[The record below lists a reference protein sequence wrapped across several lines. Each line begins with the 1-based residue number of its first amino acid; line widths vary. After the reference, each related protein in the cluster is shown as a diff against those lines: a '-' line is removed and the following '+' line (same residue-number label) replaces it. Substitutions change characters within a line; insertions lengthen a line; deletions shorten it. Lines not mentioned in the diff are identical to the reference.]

1 MFFLVKSLN
10 KNIRFSKKFSIY
22 TAKRLEMVEK
32 ALQSKEMVEK
42 ALQSKW
48 HIDYVSIICIP
59 DNRKIFMCKGS
70 LEEDSK

>member
-1 MFFLVKSLN
+1 
-10 KNIRFSKKFSIY
+10 
-22 TAKRLEMVEK
+22 MVEK

-59 DNRKIFMCKGS
+59 DNRKMFMCKGS

>member
-1 MFFLVKSLN
+1 
-10 KNIRFSKKFSIY
+10 
-22 TAKRLEMVEK
+22 
-32 ALQSKEMVEK
+32 MVEK

-70 LEEDSK
+70 LEEDSKQRRSEKSEILKESYFRL